1 MFEIIQGT
9 VENCRQVLLYS
20 FTIIN
25 CVVLVYLFDNMS
37 EINNHEGGTRS
48 ALHTNAGTKTNWS
61 RKLLTAKR
69 LIIYTMM

>member
-9 VENCRQVLLYS
+9 VENCRQVLFYL

-37 EINNHEGGTRS
+37 EINDHEGGTRS
-48 ALHTNAGTKTNWS
+48 ALPTNSDTET
-61 RKLLTAKR
+61 
-69 LIIYTMM
+69 I